1 MSVAE
6 LEAIKSKIYLT
17 NDEEFIIIQNCKGKS
32 NQEIADMMCLSTRT
46 VERRIHNLKAKMKG
60 GGGID

>member
-1 MSVAE
+1 MSVSE

-17 NDEEFIIIQNCKGKS
+17 NDEEFIITQNCKGKS
-32 NQEIADMMCLSTRT
+32 NQEIADMMCLSVRT

-60 GGGID
+60 GGSID